1 MGAIADQLGHSSTD
15 TTRIYSKIVNKMQ
28 ENPARYLEAML
39 TAQATV

>member
-15 TTRIYSKIVNKMQ
+15 TIRIYSKIVNKMQ
-28 ENPARYLEAML
+28 ENRKFLEAML